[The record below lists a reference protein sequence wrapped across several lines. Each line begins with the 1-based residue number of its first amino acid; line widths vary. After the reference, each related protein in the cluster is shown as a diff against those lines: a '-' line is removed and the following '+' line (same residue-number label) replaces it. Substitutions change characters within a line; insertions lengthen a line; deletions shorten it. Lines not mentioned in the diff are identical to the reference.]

1 MNNAPKRGRPPKIT
15 PDQFTQ
21 AYKGLRSEDSSD
33 VFLRG
38 LEVRFAEDPKGE
50 YTATVLGPCEDGFAV
65 GWINKDGCHADTF
78 LVSQLVTGTRD
89 AKEWIVT
96 EDSRVS
102 LASSGPIMLLRGHRV
117 YDAGTAAELTGAGV
131 KLRAVS

>member
-1 MNNAPKRGRPPKIT
+1 MAKNKIT
-15 PDQFTQ
+15 NQQFID
-21 AYKGLRSEDSSD
+21 AARGLRFEDPAD
-33 VFLRG
+33 VFTRG
-38 LEVRFAEDPKGE
+38 TEVRFADDPAGE
-50 YTATVLGPCEDGFAV
+50 YSATVLGPCKDGFAV
-65 GWINKDGCHADTF
+65 GWIDDVGEALVDVF
-78 LVSQLVTGTRD
+78 LATQLVTGTRN

-102 LASSGPIMLLRGHRV
+102 LASSGPCMIPRGHRV

>member
-1 MNNAPKRGRPPKIT
+1 MAKNKIT
-15 PDQFTQ
+15 NQQFID
-21 AYKGLRSEDSSD
+21 AARGLRFEDPAD
-33 VFLRG
+33 VFTRG
-38 LEVRFAEDPKGE
+38 TEVRFADDPGGE
-50 YTATVLGPCEDGFAV
+50 YSATVLGPCKDGFAV
-65 GWINKDGCHADTF
+65 GWINEDGLHADTF
-78 LVSQLVTGTRD
+78 LTAQLVTGTRN

-102 LASSGPIMLLRGHRV
+102 LASSGPCMIPRGHRV